1 MKIIIYNPKTKEFND
16 FIDSLHCVGIKRD
29 KAVESYLIKTGKE
42 ISVKEFLNNKYN
54 YTHWS
59 SELRYKLIGEPCN
72 PLEKIVKFIYGS
84 SSYIHMK
91 RSFPEDF
98 VESRTDWNDMAD
110 YADEMASFIEELMD
124 DLSKQE

>member
-1 MKIIIYNPKTKEFND
+1 MKIIIYNPNTKELND

-29 KAVESYLIKTGKE
+29 KAIESYIIKTGKE
-42 ISVKEFLNNKYN
+42 ISIKEFLDNKYN
-54 YTHWS
+54 YTHWNS
-59 SELRYKLIGEPCN
+59 DLRYKLIGEPCN
-72 PLEKIVKFIYGS
+72 PLEKIVKFIYAS

-98 VESRTDWNDMAD
+98 VESRTDWNDMVD
-110 YADEMASFIEELMD
+110 YADEMASFIEELME

>member
-1 MKIIIYNPKTKEFND
+1 MKIIIYNTKTKEWND
-16 FIDSLHCVGIKRD
+16 FIDSLHCVGIERD
-29 KAVESYLIKTGKE
+29 KAVESYIEKNGKE
-42 ISVKEFLNNKYN
+42 ISVKEFLNNKYK
-54 YTHWS
+54 YTHWN

-72 PLEKIVKFIYGS
+72 PLEKIVAFVYGS

-98 VESRTDWNDMAD
+98 VESRTDWDDMVD
-110 YADEMASFIEELMD
+110 YADEMASFIEELME